1 MARDLVFLRRWTRVM
16 ALVLFVVIGVV
27 GGVRRAEAHA
37 SLLSSDPVDGAMLSA
52 APASV
57 SLTFNEPVD
66 PIILK
71 LIRPSGAA
79 TVLTV
84 PAAGTTLT
92 APLPKDLADGT
103 HAISWRVISAD
114 GHPVGGT
121 IVFSIRVL
129 SGGSVVAQAPDTT
142 RAVTIWVARALM
154 LAGLLFGI
162 GGAICDG
169 LLKPVSPRAKPAI
182 MGVALVGSVAAVLS
196 IGLQG
201 LDVLDIGLSEVGS
214 TVAWKTGWQTTFGY
228 TASILA
234 SAGLFAAITLFLPF
248 RWARAIAAA
257 LLVVS
262 VGAAAI
268 ASGHAATALP
278 AWAMRPAVFV
288 HVVAAVLWI
297 GALVPL
303 VASTD
308 KALLQRFSAI
318 APVIVAVLILSGTAI
333 AVVQVEH
340 IRNLIATNYGRLLLA
355 KLGLVAIL
363 LVIAAINRWRF
374 TRPVIS
380 GDVVAGKRLKQL
392 IWLEILVSILVIAV
406 VAGWRFTPPPRVLDA
421 IARAP
426 VHFHIHTL
434 PAMADVTITPG
445 HAGPVSVS
453 VMTMTGEF
461 MPLEPKEIE
470 IELANPQ
477 AGIEPIRRMLEKRKD
492 GLWHLDGL
500 VIPIGGRWT
509 VKLDLL
515 VTDFDMLH
523 LSDEVTLR

>member
-1 MARDLVFLRRWTRVM
+1 MVPDRVFLRRCTRVM

-27 GGVRRAEAHA
+27 GGARRAEAHA
-37 SLLSSDPVDGAMLSA
+37 SLLSSDPVDGAMLSG

-57 SLTFNEPVD
+57 SMTFNEPVD

-71 LIRPSGAA
+71 LIRPSGVA

-92 APLPKDLADGT
+92 TPLPKDLADGT

-121 IVFSIRVL
+121 FVFSVRVL
-129 SGGSVVAQAPDTT
+129 SVDQMVAQAPDTV
-142 RAVTIWVARALM
+142 RALAIWFARAIL
-154 LAGLLFGI
+154 LVGLLFGI

-169 LLKPVSPRAKPAI
+169 LLRPVSSRVKPAI
-182 MGVALVGSVAAVLS
+182 LTIALVGGIAAVLS

-201 LDVLDIGLSEVGS
+201 LDVLDIGLSELGS
-214 TVAWKTGWQTTFGY
+214 VVAWKTGWQTTFGY

-234 SAGLFAAITLFLPF
+234 TASLFAAISVFLPF
-248 RWARAIAAA
+248 HVARTIAAA
-257 LLVVS
+257 LLVIS
-262 VGAAAI
+262 VGCAAI
-268 ASGHAATALP
+268 ASGHATTATP

-308 KALLQRFSAI
+308 KALLQRFSAL
-318 APVIVAVLILSGTAI
+318 APVIVAVLILSGVAI

-340 IRNLIATNYGRLLLA
+340 VQNLVTTNYGRLLLA
-355 KLGLVAIL
+355 KLGLVAVL
-363 LVIAAINRWRF
+363 LAIAAINRWRF

-380 GDVVAGKRLKQL
+380 EDAIAGNRLKNL
-392 IWLEILVSILVIAV
+392 INLEIFVSVIVVAV

-426 VHFHIHTL
+426 VHLHIHTL
-434 PAMADVTITPG
+434 PAMADVTISPG

-470 IELANPQ
+470 IELTNPK
-477 AGIEPIRRMLEKRKD
+477 AGIEPIRRKLEKRRD
-492 GLWHLDGL
+492 GLWHIDGL

-509 VKLDLL
+509 IKLDLL
-515 VTDFDMLH
+515 VSDFDMLH
-523 LSDEVTLR
+523 LSDEVTLH

>member
-1 MARDLVFLRRWTRVM
+1 MVPDRVFVRRWTRVL

-27 GGVRRAEAHA
+27 GGERRAEAHA
-37 SLLSSDPVDGAMLSA
+37 SLLSSDPVDGAMLSG

-71 LIRPSGAA
+71 LIRPSGVA
-79 TVLTV
+79 TVL
-84 PAAGTTLT
+84 AAPEAGKTLT

-121 IVFSIRVL
+121 FVFSVRVL
-129 SGGSVVAQAPDTT
+129 SGGAVIAQAPDTA
-142 RAVTIWVARALM
+142 RAVAIWLARAIM

-162 GGAICDG
+162 GGAISDG
-169 LLKPVSPRAKPAI
+169 LLKPMSPRLRPVI
-182 MGVALVGSVAAVLS
+182 SGVALVGGFAAAASV
-196 IGLQG
+196 GLQG
-201 LDVLDIGLSEVGS
+201 LDMLDIGLSDLGS
-214 TVAWKTGWQTTFGY
+214 AVAWKTGWQTTFGY

-234 SAGLFAAITLFLPF
+234 IAGLFAAIAVFLPL
-248 RWARAIAAA
+248 RLARVITAI
-257 LLVVS
+257 LLVVA
-262 VGAAAI
+262 VGCAAI

-278 AWAMRPAVFV
+278 AWAMRPAVFL

-297 GALVPL
+297 GALIPL
-303 VASTD
+303 VAARD
-308 KALLQRFSAI
+308 HALLRRFSHV
-318 APVIVAVLILSGTAI
+318 APVIVSVLILSGVMI

-340 IRNLIATNYGRLLLA
+340 VENLITTNYGRLLLA
-355 KLGLVAIL
+355 KLGLVAVL
-363 LVIAAINRWRF
+363 LIIAAVNRWCF
-374 TRPVIS
+374 TRPA
-380 GDVVAGKRLKQL
+380 VAGDAITGRRLKQL
-392 IWLEILVSILVIAV
+392 ISLEIVVSVILIAV

-426 VHFHIHTL
+426 VHLHIHTL

-461 MPLEPKEIE
+461 AALEPKEIE
-470 IELANPQ
+470 IELSDRQ

-500 VIPIGGRWT
+500 IMPIGGRWT

-523 LSDEVTLR
+523 LDGEVTLR

>member
-1 MARDLVFLRRWTRVM
+1 MARERVFLRRWTRVI
-16 ALVLFVVIGVV
+16 ALVLFVVIGFV
-27 GGVRRAEAHA
+27 GGGERAEAHA
-37 SLLSSDPVDGAMLSA
+37 SLLSSDPVDGAMLSG

-79 TVLTV
+79 TVLAV
-84 PAAGTTLT
+84 PAPGTTLT
-92 APLPKDLADGT
+92 ASLPKDLADGT
-103 HAISWRVISAD
+103 HAVSWRAISAD

-121 IVFSIRVL
+121 FVFSIRVL
-129 SGGSVVAQAPDTT
+129 SGGAVIAQAPDAVRGFAIWLT
-142 RAVTIWVARALM
+142 RAIT

-162 GGAICDG
+162 GGAVCDG

-182 MGVALVGSVAAVLS
+182 WGAALVGCVAAVIS

-201 LDVLDIGLSEVGS
+201 LDMLDIGLSELGS
-214 TVAWKTGWQTTFGY
+214 IVVWKMGWQTSFGHA
-228 TASILA
+228 ASILA
-234 SAGLFAAITLFLPF
+234 TGALFAAISMFLPF
-248 RWARAIAAA
+248 RLARTIAAS

-262 VGAAAI
+262 AGYAAI

-278 AWAMRPAVFV
+278 EWLMRPAVFA
-288 HVVAAVLWI
+288 HVTAAVLWI

-303 VASTD
+303 VVSTD
-308 KALLQRFSAI
+308 TALLRRFSVI

-340 IRNLIATNYGRLLLA
+340 AGNLLTTNYGRLLLV
-355 KLGLVAIL
+355 KVGLAGVL
-363 LVIAAINRWRF
+363 LVIAAANRWCF
-374 TRPVIS
+374 TRPVLS
-380 GDVVAGKRLKQL
+380 GDEVAGTNLKRL
-392 IWLEILVSILVIAV
+392 IWLEILVSVLVIIV

-426 VHFHIHTL
+426 AHLHIHTL

-445 HAGPVSVS
+445 HAGPVAVS

-461 MPLEPKEIE
+461 TVLEPKEIAF
-470 IELANPQ
+470 ELSNPK
-477 AGIEPIRRMLEKRKD
+477 AGIEPIRRALQKGND
-492 GLWHLDGL
+492 GLWHAEGL
-500 VIPIGGRWT
+500 VVPISGQWE

-515 VTDFDMLH
+515 VTDFDLLH
-523 LSDEVTLR
+523 LNGEVTLR